1 MARVS
6 AVKYRETVWSE
17 LYPGNRLTLEC
28 LQPAVEA
35 AEIAFEFSPQQRS
48 RVVWRLDGGA
58 GSDSHVQWL
67 LGRGYQVMAKGMSH
81 RRAEALARQVQR
93 WDGYEDVWLG
103 EVAPP
108 IDYGRKVRLWV
119 KRRLKNGAFA
129 HSYYLTS
136 LCLPSKTA
144 AMAAYNQRGGA
155 EVEQFRSDKSGLALE
170 IRRKHRF
177 PAQQGCILLADIAH
191 NLLADFYHQALLDS
205 RFEGYGVKRIVRDLL
220 HLPGHLVFD
229 GQNLVRVEL
238 LSQKQ
243 FAKELAICLER
254 YCAEG

>member
-6 AVKYRETVWSE
+6 AIRYRETIWSE

-28 LQPAVEA
+28 VQPAVEA
-35 AEIAFEFSPQQRS
+35 AEIAFGFSPAQRQ

-58 GSDSHVQWL
+58 GSDAQIVWL
-67 LGRGYQVMAKGMSH
+67 LGRGYQVVAKGMSH

-93 WDGYEDVWLG
+93 WDAYQDVWLG
-103 EVAPP
+103 EVVPP
-108 IDYGRKVRLWV
+108 MDYGRKVRVWV

-136 LCLPSKTA
+136 LSLPSKA
-144 AMAAYNQRGGA
+144 AFMAGYNGRGGA
-155 EVEQFRSDKSGLALE
+155 EVEQFRADKGGLGLE

-177 PAQQGCILLADIAH
+177 GAQQGCILLADIAH
-191 NLLADFYHQALLDS
+191 NLLADFYSRALMGS
-205 RFEGYGVKRIVRDLL
+205 RFEGFGVKRIVRDVLAM
-220 HLPGHLVFD
+220 PGRLVFAD
-229 GQNLVRVEL
+229 HQLVRVEL

-243 FAKELAICLER
+243 FAQDLALCLEK
-254 YCAEG
+254 YCSST